1 MMLLPFMCANQI
13 IAMAD
18 SGLDMKSC
26 FFREDDSAD
35 NIDCSD
41 YNSPVYDLTKRKVC
55 RPPRS
60 IVGADKRF
68 VHTPGKRAFL
78 CATTRSVVPVF
89 AIVLRNLQLWPYY
102 LIAPAGRRL
111 PPLRGGG

>member
-1 MMLLPFMCANQI
+1 MCANQI

-41 YNSPVYDLTKRKVC
+41 YNSPIYDLTKRKVC
-55 RPPRS
+55 RPTRS
-60 IVGADKRF
+60 TVGAGELF
-68 VHTPGKRAFL
+68 LHTFGKRAFF
-78 CATTRSVVPVF
+78 V
-89 AIVLRNLQLWPYY
+89 RNNT
-102 LIAPAGRRL
+102 
-111 PPLRGGG
+111 